1 MTLRHYSL
9 LGGKCSG
16 TGQHRS
22 VRCLCSVCRRT
33 YCRTSSRQL
42 SLSCCLLRVVFFI
55 LIFVFLSSFLD
66 FLCLVCGAGFTLGTQ
81 NRLLRITRPNWPSR
95 SYQLLV
101 SNRYVELWRCT
112 QVQFFKAAPKSWRM
126 KRTNS
131 KKLERKGMK
140 LTDGANE
147 NISAIFCQISSA
159 KCV

>member
-1 MTLRHYSL
+1 MQRDRATQECQMSL
-9 LGGKCSG
+9 
-16 TGQHRS
+16 Q
-22 VRCLCSVCRRT
+22 CL
-33 YCRTSSRQL
+33 QKN
-42 SLSCCLLRVVFFI
+42 LLPHFLKVVV
-55 LIFVFLSSFLD
+55 FVFLSSRICLFHSYLCLFVFLSSLLD
-66 FLCLVCGAGFTLGTQ
+66 FFFLVCGAGFTLGTQ

-140 LTDGANE
+140 LTDGTMK
-147 NISAIFCQISSA
+147 IYQQIFVKLVQLNVCDP
-159 KCV
+159 K